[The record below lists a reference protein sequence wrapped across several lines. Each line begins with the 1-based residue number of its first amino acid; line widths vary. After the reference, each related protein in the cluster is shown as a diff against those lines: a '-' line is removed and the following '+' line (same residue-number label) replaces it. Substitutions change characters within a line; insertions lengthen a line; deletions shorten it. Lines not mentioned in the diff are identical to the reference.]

1 MADEKA
7 ISKIETDT
15 TETIDH
21 GISELVRIVN
31 NHLNPVSSTVSSTSG
46 STRTY
51 TPPLMGTSARAAK
64 RRIDSDS
71 GPIRI
76 EGTDIYNQ
84 QLQHHYQNVRHI
96 LEDQQQ
102 QQELHISNVDTPP
115 DSRQSFNAKRDFF
128 EQRFKTPP
136 PTYDSPPRQQQAQKI
151 VTTITTT
158 TTAAPKINTHD
169 RTSSSSN
176 ESPSVDRVLEQAVEL
191 QKMSNI
197 NPNKNDSQTPV
208 IIERTEEYQV
218 FLDSSN
224 HEVRRTPSISRTSIV
239 NITKSGHATDL
250 DQAQAQVERLTDDHE
265 AIQHLTRVLQEHNV
279 TTINE
284 YKRLPSVTNQN
295 LASSSLTTSP
305 SDVLIDRTNLPITS
319 EFAVIDA
326 LVYNPIGTI
335 DGKYHN
341 LLNKRY
347 NDIRTNLGNPEYINS
362 LKQSATTTTKTKTK
376 KESKKK
382 SKEKKPKEKKSK
394 KKASS
399 KTDTIEQAVVTSDV
413 NAPESLLTQTTEP
426 ITTTA
431 LVEQTPLIDPKE
443 KKKQDKENKKAS
455 KTKSKQKS
463 KNEDYQVV
471 DAIISS
477 PISLRLP
484 DPYLVKYKVNPPLS
498 PSSPLQSIPSS
509 VTPNTVVATTTTT
522 TTTTTATTAA
532 TTPKDTTTPI
542 VEKNQTLYH
551 LVKIVSEL
559 QTHHAA
565 ALKAALNTV
574 PPPTMTTT
582 AESKEPV
589 ILTNQSVPVINEVVY
604 QQPLLKQPDL
614 VISPSHQTETNLQS
628 ESIKPRVIYRYMDEQ
643 GRILKISSVPPS
655 ELREQP
661 AQAYA
666 YYTTEP
672 PYLYGR
678 HIAIDDERRYPLP
691 QYEQHATWQGEPKLP
706 TTVTRE
712 DLELRD
718 RRVPQ
723 LSEQYAPG
731 GRTIPVSVE
740 HERSSKNSSQQQS
753 QRIYHYPNQ
762 QNVKLAWLPLSYP
775 ADQAIPPT
783 GAAGYETDSTVSE
796 RSATHR
802 TYDYVPIDSHYRYSN
817 RPPYDDYYYNRSPG
831 PSYYRPPPSVYY
843 GGRGMSPEYGGL
855 SRNYIEVFRGGDF
868 RETKPSE
875 IYSLPLSEQMRTS
888 PNYPSSSRHS
898 RYDQYQSE
906 RYGTMS
912 NRNTSTPSS
921 PPVYCSNS
929 LPKSRYQHN
938 IPPSTVHASTYYTH
952 RSPYHHR
959 TVQSSPNPECKS
971 YVRHSKSFDYRPLR
985 TKLQREYKIT
995 PNLLVDEWDY
1005 PQTSNN
1011 MKYSTTTSTTNRS
1024 GVSSPDDVF
1033 IKKPNERSNELYERH
1048 DYDLL
1053 ELSRQ
1058 KLQSRIY
1065 DSQPIYKA
1073 FALHNFYPETD
1084 RELPF
1089 KKGDTILVKRRINDD
1104 WLEGEHQGL
1113 TGIFPLNHVEL
1124 FPYEIIEQ
1132 ENPNEKE
1139 QQIEGEAIVKYDFI
1153 PEKTYELQLRKGDKV
1168 ILLRK
1173 FDNNWYE
1180 GRLNHVEGIF
1190 PADYVETL
1198 REPKSKSLMLSN
1210 QNEHTTNI
1218 IKMPKS
1224 ALKNSNRLQQTATEQ
1239 INIVPESPIPM
1250 QKCQVLYDYI
1260 PQNVD
1265 ELEIRVG
1272 DIINIVEMCDDGWYC
1287 GIMEKSTHGNNMS
1300 FGTFPGNYV
1309 KLLPG

>member
-15 TETIDH
+15 TETT
-21 GISELVRIVN
+21 GNGLNELVRIVN
-31 NHLNPVSSTVSSTSG
+31 NHINPVSSSSG

-76 EGTDIYNQ
+76 EGTDTYNQ
-84 QLQHHYQNVRHI
+84 QLQHHYQNVRQI
-96 LEDQQQ
+96 LDDQQQQ
-102 QQELHISNVDTPP
+102 QQELHSLNDDTQP
-115 DSRQSFNAKRDFF
+115 DSRQSFNAKREFF

-151 VTTITTT
+151 ITTITTT
-158 TTAAPKINTHD
+158 TTAASTKNTHD

-197 NPNKNDSQTPV
+197 SPHKNDLQTPV

-239 NITKSGHATDL
+239 NLTKSGHATDL
-250 DQAQAQVERLTDDHE
+250 DQAQAQVEGLTDDHQ
-265 AIQHLTRVLQEHNV
+265 AIQDLARKLHERNE
-279 TTINE
+279 TTLNE
-284 YKRLPSVTNQN
+284 YKRLPSQTNQN
-295 LASSSLTTSP
+295 LSSSLSTSPSP
-305 SDVLIDRTNLPITS
+305 SDVLIDRTNLPTS
-319 EFAVIDA
+319 TNEFSVLDA

-347 NDIRTNLGNPEYINS
+347 NDILTNLRNPEYINS
-362 LKQSATTTTKTKTK
+362 LKQSTTATTTTKKK
-376 KESKKK
+376 KEAKKK

-394 KKASS
+394 KKTSS
-399 KTDTIEQAVVTSDV
+399 KTDTIEQTVVTSDV
-413 NAPESLLTQTTEP
+413 NTPESLLTQTTEP

-455 KTKSKQKS
+455 KTKSKNKL

-471 DAIISS
+471 DAIVSS

-484 DPYLVKYKVNPPLS
+484 DSYLVKYNVNPPLS
-498 PSSPLQSIPSS
+498 PSSPLQAIPSS
-509 VTPNTVVATTTTT
+509 VTPNTVVTT
-522 TTTTTATTAA
+522 TTTTTATTTAA
-532 TTPKDTTTPI
+532 TTPKDTTIPV

-551 LVKIVSEL
+551 LIKIVNEL
-559 QTHHAA
+559 QAHHAT
-565 ALKAALNTV
+565 ALKTSLYTV
-574 PPPTMTTT
+574 PSTMTTT
-582 AESKEPV
+582 TESKEPIFV
-589 ILTNQSVPVINEVVY
+589 TKQSESIINEVVN
-604 QQPLLKQPDL
+604 QQPLLEKQQRPI
-614 VISPSHQTETNLQS
+614 ISPTNQAETNLQS
-628 ESIKPRVIYRYMDEQ
+628 EPIKPRIIYRYMDEQ

-661 AQAYA
+661 AQPYA
-666 YYTTEP
+666 YCTTEP
-672 PYLYGR
+672 PYFYGR
-678 HIAIDDERRYPLP
+678 HIAIDDERRHPLP

-723 LSEQYAPG
+723 LSEQYVPA

-740 HERSSKNSSQQQS
+740 HGRSSKSASQQQP

-775 ADQAIPPT
+775 TDQVIPI
-783 GAAGYETDSTVSE
+783 GAAGYDTDSTISE

-802 TYDYVPIDSHYRYSN
+802 NYDYVPIDSHYRYSN
-817 RPPYDDYYYNRSPG
+817 RPPHDDYYYNRSPG
-831 PSYYRPPPSVYY
+831 PSYYRQPPSAYY
-843 GGRGMSPEYGGL
+843 GGPAMSPEYGGL

-875 IYSLPLSEQMRTS
+875 VYSLPLSEQMRTS

-912 NRNTSTPSS
+912 NRHANVPSS
-921 PPVYCSNS
+921 QQVYCSNS

-938 IPPSTVHASTYYTH
+938 IPPSTVHASSYYTH

-959 TVQSSPNPECKS
+959 TVQSSPNPECRS

-1005 PQTSNN
+1005 TQASDNI
-1011 MKYSTTTSTTNRS
+1011 KYSTTTSTTNRS

-1033 IKKPNERSNELYERH
+1033 I
-1048 DYDLL
+1048 
-1053 ELSRQ
+1053 
-1058 KLQSRIY
+1058 
-1065 DSQPIYKA
+1065 
-1073 FALHNFYPETD
+1073 
-1084 RELPF
+1084 
-1089 KKGDTILVKRRINDD
+1089 
-1104 WLEGEHQGL
+1104 
-1113 TGIFPLNHVEL
+1113 
-1124 FPYEIIEQ
+1124 
-1132 ENPNEKE
+1132 
-1139 QQIEGEAIVKYDFI
+1139 
-1153 PEKTYELQLRKGDKV
+1153 
-1168 ILLRK
+1168 
-1173 FDNNWYE
+1173 
-1180 GRLNHVEGIF
+1180 
-1190 PADYVETL
+1190 
-1198 REPKSKSLMLSN
+1198 
-1210 QNEHTTNI
+1210 
-1218 IKMPKS
+1218 
-1224 ALKNSNRLQQTATEQ
+1224 SNRTNQA
-1239 INIVPESPIPM
+1239 
-1250 QKCQVLYDYI
+1250 
-1260 PQNVD
+1260 
-1265 ELEIRVG
+1265 
-1272 DIINIVEMCDDGWYC
+1272 
-1287 GIMEKSTHGNNMS
+1287 
-1300 FGTFPGNYV
+1300 
-1309 KLLPG
+1309 